1 MNPEYRMEQV
11 IAAVVLALLVIGCF
25 LVLRPFLS
33 ALMWAV
39 ILAYSTWPIF
49 AWLERHMKGRRSLA
63 AFITTILIAAVLI
76 VPLVSVG
83 SSLAD
88 DAARAAR
95 FIRQLVQD
103 GPPAPPAW
111 LHDIPYVGPQLSEF
125 WAERA
130 ADQTRLLDDVQPYIG
145 SIRDFALASGVT
157 LGQGVLEL
165 TLSIIAAFFLL
176 RDGRAVGE
184 RLERAGQRVAGAR
197 AERLIEVAGNTIRG
211 VVYGILGTALAQA
224 FLAAIGL
231 WLAGVPGP
239 LFLGVLIFFL
249 SPLPIG
255 PPLVWIPAAL
265 WLFYQG
271 DTGWGI
277 FLAIWG
283 TVVVSGVDNVLKP
296 LLISRGGNLPLLLV
310 FLGVLGGAV
319 AFGFMGLFL
328 GPTLLAV
335 GFTLILEWSAG
346 RVAADPSK
354 QG

>member
-1 MNPEYRMEQV
+1 MNPEFRMEQ
-11 IAAVVLALLVIGCF
+11 AVAVTVLALLVIGCF

-33 ALMWAV
+33 ALIWAV
-39 ILAYSTWPIF
+39 ILAYSTWPVY

-95 FIRQLVQD
+95 FVRQLVQD

-111 LHDIPYVGPQLSEF
+111 LQEIPYIGRQMAEF

-130 ADQTRLLDDVQPYIG
+130 EDQTRLLDDVQPYIG
-145 SIRDFALASGVT
+145 SIRDFALASGIT

-176 RDGRAVGE
+176 RDGRVVGE
-184 RLERAGQRVAGAR
+184 RLLRAGQRVAGTR

-211 VVYGILGTALAQA
+211 VVYGILGTALVQA
-224 FLAAIGL
+224 LLAAIGL
-231 WLAGVPGP
+231 WVAGVPGP
-239 LFLGVLIFFL
+239 LFLGVLVFFL

-277 FLAIWG
+277 FLVIWG
-283 TVVVSGVDNVLKP
+283 AVVVSGVDNVLKP

-335 GFTLILEWSAG
+335 GFTLVQEWSAS
-346 RVAADPSK
+346 RDAVAPSK

>member
-1 MNPEYRMEQV
+1 MNTEFRLEQAL
-11 IAAVVLALLVIGCF
+11 AAVALALLVVGCF

-39 ILAYSTWPIF
+39 ILAYSVWPVF
-49 AWLERHMKGRRSLA
+49 AWLERKLNGRRWLA
-63 AFITTILIAAVLI
+63 ALITTILIAVFLVGPLI
-76 VPLVSVG
+76 TVG

-88 DAARAAR
+88 DAARVAQWVR
-95 FIRQLVQD
+95 LMVQD

-111 LHDIPYVGPQLSEF
+111 LHDLPYVGPQLAEF

-130 ADQTRLLDDVQPYIG
+130 ADQTRLLQDIQPYIG
-145 SIRDFALASGVT
+145 SLRDFALASGIT

-165 TLSIIAAFFLL
+165 TLSIIAAYFLL

-184 RLERAGQRVAGAR
+184 RLDRAGQRLAGAR
-197 AERLIEVAGNTIRG
+197 AHRLIEVAGNTIRG

-224 FLAAIGL
+224 LLAAVGL
-231 WLAGVPGP
+231 WMAGIPGP
-239 LFLGVLIFFL
+239 LFLGVLVFFL

-255 PPLVWIPAAL
+255 PPLVWLPAAL

-271 DTGWGI
+271 ETGWGV
-277 FLAIWG
+277 FLVIWG
-283 TVVVSGVDNVLKP
+283 TVVVSGVDNILKP

-335 GFTLILEWSAG
+335 GFTLLQEWSAG
-346 RVAADPSK
+346 RDADDPSR

>member
-1 MNPEYRMEQV
+1 MNPEVRMEQA
-11 IAAVVLALLVIGCF
+11 IAIAVLAMLVIGCF
-25 LVLRPFLS
+25 LVLRPFIS

-49 AWLERHMKGRRSLA
+49 TWLEGKLGGRRSLA
-63 AFITTILIAAVLI
+63 ALVTTLLIAAVLV
-76 VPLVSVG
+76 VPLVGVG

-88 DAARAAR
+88 DVTRLAQFVRR
-95 FIRQLVQD
+95 LVED
-103 GPPAPPAW
+103 GLPGPPQW
-111 LHDIPYVGPQLSEF
+111 LRNLPLVGEQMATF

-130 ADQTRLLDDVQPYIG
+130 IDQRRLLDDIQPYIG
-145 SIRDFALASGVT
+145 NIRDFALTSGVT

-165 TLSIIAAFFLL
+165 TLSVIAAYFLL
-176 RDGRAVGE
+176 RDGRSIGV
-184 RLERAGQRVAGAR
+184 RLEHAGQRVAGERAR
-197 AERLIEVAGNTIRG
+197 RLIEVAGNTIRG

-224 FLAAIGL
+224 VLAAFGL

-239 LFLGVLIFFL
+239 FFLGVLVFVL

-255 PPLVWIPAAL
+255 PPLVWGPAAI

-271 DTGWGI
+271 ETGWGI
-277 FLAIWG
+277 FLVIWG
-283 TVVVSGVDNVLKP
+283 TVVVSGVDNILKP

-335 GFTLILEWSAG
+335 GFTLLQEWSAA
-346 RVAADPSK
+346 RAAEAPR

>member
-1 MNPEYRMEQV
+1 MNPEFRMEQA
-11 IAAVVLALLVIGCF
+11 IAVTVLALLVIGCF

-33 ALMWAV
+33 ALIWAV
-39 ILAYSTWPIF
+39 ILAYSTWPVY
-49 AWLERHMKGRRSLA
+49 AWLERHLKGRRSLA

-88 DAARAAR
+88 DAARVAR
-95 FIRQLVQD
+95 FVRQLVQD

-111 LHDIPYVGPQLSEF
+111 LQDIPYVGPQIAEF

-145 SIRDFALASGVT
+145 SIRDFALASGIT

-211 VVYGILGTALAQA
+211 VVYGILGTALVQA
-224 FLAAIGL
+224 LLAAIGL
-231 WLAGVPGP
+231 WVAGVPGP
-239 LFLGVLIFFL
+239 LFLGVLVFFL

-277 FLAIWG
+277 FLVVWG

-335 GFTLILEWSAG
+335 GFTLVQEWSAS
-346 RVAADPSK
+346 RDASDPSK